1 MSRQAFLGLVN
12 LFTAAGVL
20 FAFAVGSISYDW
32 NLDSWG
38 TWPKVGFF
46 LGILVVALIGTA
58 MYISSDR
65 PLVSLLG
72 YALVAGPFGLM
83 CGPYVAQY
91 TPESALR
98 MGAVTVIMTVLL
110 GMVGI
115 MIPDRL
121 DGLFLTILTVGLIA
135 LIVGYFIVPLLALF
149 GVDAQG
155 PLTMLDWVGVAIFS
169 GFIVY
174 DLNKAKRGP
183 FTLDRAIDCAAM
195 LFTDIVNLF
204 LHVLGLGGDR
214 D

>member
-38 TWPKVGFF
+38 TWPVVGFF